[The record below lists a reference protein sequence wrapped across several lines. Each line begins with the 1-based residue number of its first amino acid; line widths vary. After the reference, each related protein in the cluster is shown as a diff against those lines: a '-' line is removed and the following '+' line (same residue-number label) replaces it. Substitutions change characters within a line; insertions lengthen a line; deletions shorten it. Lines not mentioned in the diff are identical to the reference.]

1 MSLPADISFLLQTIA
16 WPLVLLIAWL
26 LADSLHSRWAIPR
39 VTSYVA
45 IGMLAGAV
53 NLPGLTDDITGLPFV
68 ANVALSLVLFELGY
82 RINLRWFR
90 ANPWV
95 LVAGVVESLLTFG
108 AVYWVAGWLDPDM
121 RLHVHL
127 AVAALA
133 MASSPAGILRV
144 VHELRSAGQVTE
156 RVMHLTAINCL
167 LSVLALKLVM
177 GSRTLRVSGDW
188 MQAVFGSIHVLGTSL
203 AVGMLLGFVVPKL
216 LKGRLTTSPDGA
228 TVVFAL
234 SVLLLSTAAY
244 GLKLSPLLAALTF
257 GVVARERRVHLTNA
271 QRNFG
276 TLGDLLGVFL
286 FVYVASVLEWRD
298 VFSGMQLG
306 LVLVV
311 VRLAC
316 KVLVNVATAQVSGI
330 TPRKG
335 LMTGLALA
343 PMSAFVVLLVGQ
355 TGAVGFDLAEQTLS
369 AITGMVLVLELLGPL
384 VTQRA
389 LMAANEAH
397 VSQES

>member
-1 MSLPADISFLLQTIA
+1 MVTDLTFLLQSIA
-16 WPLVLLIAWL
+16 WPMVLLLAWL
-26 LADSLHSRWAIPR
+26 LADALYVRWQIPR

-45 IGMLAGAV
+45 VGVLAGGV
-53 NLPGLTDDITGLPFV
+53 HLPGVTNDITGLPFV
-68 ANVALSLVLFELGY
+68 ATVALSLVLFELGY
-82 RINLRWFR
+82 RINLRWFQ

-95 LVAGVVESLLTFG
+95 LVAGVAESLLTF
-108 AVYWVAGWLDPDM
+108 ALVFWATGWLDDL
-121 RLHVHL
+121 RLHVRL
-127 AVAALA
+127 AIASLA

-167 LSVLALKLVM
+167 LSVFALKVVM

-188 MQAVFGSIHVLGTSL
+188 SQAVFGSVHVLATSI
-203 AVGMLLGFVVPKL
+203 AVGVVLGFVVPRL
-216 LKGRLTTSPDGA
+216 LKGRLSAAGDGA

-234 SVLLLSTAAY
+234 AVLLLSTAAY

-257 GVVARERRVHLTNA
+257 GIVARERRVHLTHN

-276 TLGDLLGVFL
+276 TAGDLLGVFL
-286 FVYVASVLEWRD
+286 FVYVASVMEWAD
-298 VFSGMQLG
+298 VVSGLALG

-311 VRLAC
+311 VRTAA
-316 KVLVNVATAQVSGI
+316 KVAVNVGTARISGI
-330 TPRKG
+330 TRRKG
-335 LMTGLALA
+335 LMTGLALT

-355 TGAVGFDLAEQTLS
+355 SGLAGFDLAEQTLS
-369 AITGMVLVLELLGPL
+369 AMAGMVLVLELLGPV

-389 LMAANEAH
+389 LMAARETH
-397 VSQES
+397 VSQET

>member
-1 MSLPADISFLLQTIA
+1 MTFELSFLLQTVA
-16 WPLVLLIAWL
+16 WPLVLLVAWV
-26 LADSLHSRWAIPR
+26 LADALHARWHVPR

-45 IGMLAGAV
+45 VGMLAGAV
-53 NLPGLTDDITGLPFV
+53 NLPGLTADLAGLPFV

-95 LVAGVVESLLTFG
+95 LVAGVAESLLTF
-108 AVYWVAGWLDPDM
+108 ALVFWATGWLDDM
-121 RLHVHL
+121 RLHVRL

-167 LSVLALKLVM
+167 LSVLVLKLVM

-188 MQAVFGSIHVLGTSL
+188 MQAAFGSIHVLGTSV

-216 LKGRLTTSPDGA
+216 LKGRTAGSADGA

-234 SVLLLSTAAY
+234 AVLLLSTAAY

-257 GVVARERRVHLTNA
+257 GVVARERRVHLTHA

-276 TLGDLLGVFL
+276 TAGDLLGVFL

-298 VFSGMQLG
+298 VFAGLQLG
-306 LVLVV
+306 LLLVA
-311 VRLAC
+311 VRTVS
-316 KVLVNVATAQVSGI
+316 KVAVNVATAEVSGI
-330 TPRKG
+330 TPKKG
-335 LMTGLALA
+335 LMTGLALS

-355 TGAVGFDLAEQTLS
+355 SGLVGFDLAEQTL
-369 AITGMVLVLELLGPL
+369 ATIAGMVLLLELVGPV

-389 LMAANEAH
+389 LMAAREAH
-397 VSQES
+397 VSQEG

>member
-1 MSLPADISFLLQTIA
+1 MTLELSFLLQTVA
-16 WPLVLLIAWL
+16 WPLVLLVAWV
-26 LADSLHSRWAIPR
+26 LADALHARWHVPR

-45 IGMLAGAV
+45 VGMLAGAL
-53 NLPGLTDDITGLPFV
+53 NLPGLTADVAGLPFV

-95 LVAGVVESLLTFG
+95 LVAGVAESLLTF
-108 AVYWVAGWLDPDM
+108 ALVFWATGWLDDM
-121 RLHVHL
+121 RLHVRL

-167 LSVLALKLVM
+167 LSVLVLKLVM

-188 MQAVFGSIHVLGTSL
+188 MQAAFGSIHVLGTSV

-216 LKGRLTTSPDGA
+216 LKGRVSGSADGA

-234 SVLLLSTAAY
+234 AVLLLSTAAY

-257 GVVARERRVHLTNA
+257 GVVARERRVHLTHA

-276 TLGDLLGVFL
+276 TAGDLLGVFL

-298 VFSGMQLG
+298 VFAGLQLG
-306 LVLVV
+306 LLLVA
-311 VRLAC
+311 VRTFS
-316 KVLVNVATAQVSGI
+316 KVAVNVATAEVSGI

-335 LMTGLALA
+335 LMTGLALS

-355 TGAVGFDLAEQTLS
+355 SGLVGFDLAEQTL
-369 AITGMVLVLELLGPL
+369 ATIAGMVLLLELVGPV

-389 LMAANEAH
+389 LMAAREAH

>member
-1 MSLPADISFLLQTIA
+1 MDIELNFFIQSIA
-16 WPLVLLIAWL
+16 WPAVLLLAWGVGETL
-26 LADSLHSRWAIPR
+26 YTRWQIPR
-39 VTSYVA
+39 VSSYVA
-45 IGMLAGAV
+45 VGVLVGTV
-53 NLPGLTDDITGLPFV
+53 NLPDLTPDIAGLPFV

-95 LVAGVVESLLTFG
+95 LLVGVAESLLTFA
-108 AVYWVAGWLDPDM
+108 AVFWATGWLDDI
-121 RLHVHL
+121 RLHVRL

-188 MQAVFGSIHVLGTSL
+188 MQAAFGSVHVLATSV

-216 LKGRLTTSPDGA
+216 LKGRTSAASDGA
-228 TVVFAL
+228 TLVFAL
-234 SVLLLSTAAY
+234 SVLLLVTAAS

-257 GVVARERRVHLTNA
+257 GIVARERRVHLTQT

-276 TLGDLLGVFL
+276 SAGDLLSVFL
-286 FVYVASVLEWRD
+286 FVYVASLLDWKD
-298 VFSGMQLG
+298 VFASIELG
-306 LVLVV
+306 LWLAGVRALVFV
-311 VRLAC
+311 TVN
-316 KVLVNVATAQVSGI
+316 LVTAKVSGI
-330 TPRKG
+330 TIKKG
-335 LMTGLALA
+335 LMTGLALS

-355 TGAVGFDLAEQTLS
+355 SGLVGFDLAEHTLS
-369 AITGMVLVLELLGPL
+369 TIAGMVLVLELLGPV

-389 LMAANEAH
+389 LMAAREAH
-397 VSQES
+397 VSQET

>member
-1 MSLPADISFLLQTIA
+1 MDIELNFFIQSIA
-16 WPLVLLIAWL
+16 WPAVLLLAWAIGDML
-26 LADSLHSRWAIPR
+26 YTRWQIPR
-39 VTSYVA
+39 VSSYVA
-45 IGMLAGAV
+45 VGMLVGTV
-53 NLPGLTDDITGLPFV
+53 NLPDLTPDIAGLPFV

-95 LVAGVVESLLTFG
+95 LLAGVAESLLTF
-108 AVYWVAGWLDPDM
+108 AVVFWATGWLDDI
-121 RLHVHL
+121 RLHVRL

-188 MQAVFGSIHVLGTSL
+188 MQAAFGSVHVLATSV
-203 AVGMLLGFVVPKL
+203 AVGMLLGFLVPKL
-216 LKGRLTTSPDGA
+216 LKGRSSGASDGA
-228 TVVFAL
+228 TLVFAL
-234 SVLLLSTAAY
+234 SVLLLATAAS

-257 GVVARERRVHLTNA
+257 GIVARERRVHLTQT

-276 TLGDLLGVFL
+276 SAGDLLSVFL
-286 FVYVASVLEWRD
+286 FVYVASLLQWKD
-298 VFSGMQLG
+298 VFASIQLG
-306 LVLVV
+306 LWLLGLRALVFV
-311 VRLAC
+311 A
-316 KVLVNVATAQVSGI
+316 VNAATAQVSGI
-330 TPRKG
+330 TVKKG
-335 LMTGLALA
+335 VMTGLALS
-343 PMSAFVVLLVGQ
+343 PMSAFVVLMVGQ
-355 TGAVGFDLAEQTLS
+355 SGVVGFDLAEQTLS
-369 AITGMVLVLELLGPL
+369 TIAGMVLVLELLGPI

-389 LMAANEAH
+389 LMAAREAH
-397 VSQES
+397 VSQDT

>member
-1 MSLPADISFLLQTIA
+1 MTQEISFLLQAIA
-16 WPLVLLIAWL
+16 WPLVLLVAWL
-26 LADSLHSRWAIPR
+26 LADALYVRWQVPR

-45 IGMLAGAV
+45 VGMLAGAV
-53 NLPGLTDDITGLPFV
+53 HLPGMTTDITALPFV
-68 ANVALSLVLFELGY
+68 ATVALSLVLFELGY
-82 RINLRWFR
+82 RINLRWFQ

-95 LVAGVVESLLTFG
+95 LVAGVVESALTF
-108 AVYWVAGWLDPDM
+108 ALVYWATGWFDDL
-121 RLHVHL
+121 RLHVRL
-127 AVAALA
+127 AIASLA

-188 MQAVFGSIHVLGTSL
+188 MQAVFGSIHVLATSIG
-203 AVGMLLGFVVPKL
+203 VGVFLGVVVPRL
-216 LKGRLTTSPDGA
+216 LKGRLSAGGDGA

-257 GVVARERRVHLTNA
+257 GIVARERRVHLTHT

-276 TLGDLLGVFL
+276 SAGDLLGVFL
-286 FVYVASVLEWRD
+286 FVYIASVLEWVD
-298 VFSGMQLG
+298 VVNGMALG
-306 LVLVV
+306 LLLVLVRGV
-311 VRLAC
+311 A
-316 KVLVNVATAQVSGI
+316 KVAVNVGTARISGI
-330 TPRKG
+330 TYRKG
-335 LMTGLALA
+335 LMTGLALS

-355 TGAVGFDLAEQTLS
+355 SGLVGFDLAEQTL
-369 AITGMVLVLELLGPL
+369 AAMAGMVLVLELVGPV

-389 LMAANEAH
+389 LMAARETH
-397 VSQES
+397 VSQET